1 MPQAP
6 SLYRRHRPRSFA
18 EVVGQEHVVRTLRNA
33 VTQGKVH
40 HAYLFVGSRGTGKTS
55 MAKILAACLNC
66 EQGPT
71 IQPCGVCD
79 SCISIASATSLD
91 VIEMD
96 AASNN
101 SVDDIR
107 DLRESVVYAPV
118 SGRHKVYILDEAHML
133 STQAWNA
140 FLKTLEEPPPNTVFV
155 LATTEAAKVLPT
167 VVDRCHR
174 FDFARPTVEQLAA
187 VVRRVATTESITMAP
202 DAVAL
207 LARHATG
214 SFRDALGTLEQ
225 LVTYAGDEIATEDV
239 LAVLGVADADL
250 LFASLDAI
258 AASDPR
264 AALLAAAR
272 LTDTGRDALGFVR
285 DLEAHA
291 RDLMIV
297 QTLGDVPAELRITPD
312 RDARLLEQAGRVGA
326 AAVARLL
333 DLLAAALEA
342 TRNGSDARTQLE
354 LALVK
359 AASPTVDPSREALL
373 QRIERLEAALAGGAV
388 AAVASGAPTPP
399 RGAGAEAPAGAP
411 PRAQAPPATTATS
424 ARPPA
429 PAHAPATA
437 ATAAPARPLAQAQ
450 PPEAGATT
458 APGRA
463 ESPTPPSQPAPGRA
477 ESPQPAPGRAE
488 SPTPPSQPA
497 PGPESPAPPP
507 APPPEAGTT
516 AAPGRAESPTPPS
529 QPAPGPESPA
539 PPSAP
544 SPEAPTPPSA
554 PPPSAPAP
562 AAARAD
568 AAPPAAPGNANG
580 VAHATTVAVPVDG
593 AELTLDLAGLRA
605 VWPAVI
611 DKVMSENALCAA
623 LLADATPIAIDG
635 PIVTVAFPPTADF
648 LRRKADDDGYRRCV
662 AEAVRT
668 VTGAKAQI
676 AYVLAEVSAA
686 EEHDLA
692 APAPP
697 TEDEWVRRFVAEFD
711 AEEIVPDPDD
721 PGPSSESEVS

>member
-1 MPQAP
+1 VAQAP

-18 EVVGQEHVVRTLRNA
+18 DVIGQEHVVRTLRNA

-66 EQGPT
+66 QQGPT

-79 SCISIASATSLD
+79 SCVSIASATSLD

-133 STQAWNA
+133 TTQAWNA

-187 VVRRVATTESITMAP
+187 VVRRVAETESIEIPP

-225 LVTYAGDEIATEDV
+225 LVTYAGSAIATDDV

-250 LFASLDAI
+250 LFASLEAI
-258 AASDPR
+258 AAADPR

-272 LTDTGRDALGFVR
+272 LTQTGRDTIGFVR

-297 QTLGDVPAELRITPD
+297 QTLGEVPAELQITPD
-312 RDARLLEQAGRVGA
+312 RDERLAEQASRVGP

-342 TRNGSDARTQLE
+342 FKNGADARTQLE

-359 AASPTVDPSREALL
+359 AASPVVDPTQAALL
-373 QRIERLEAALAGGAV
+373 QRIERLEAALAGG
-388 AAVASGAPTPP
+388 
-399 RGAGAEAPAGAP
+399 GAGA
-411 PRAQAPPATTATS
+411 
-424 ARPPA
+424 PA
-429 PAHAPATA
+429 PAPIAAHPPA
-437 ATAAPARPLAQAQ
+437 ARPG
-450 PPEAGATT
+450 P
-458 APGRA
+458 APSFAPSAPRA
-463 ESPTPPSQPAPGRA
+463 ESPMPPS
-477 ESPQPAPGRAE
+477 S
-488 SPTPPSQPA
+488 PA
-497 PGPESPAPPP
+497 PGPESPAP
-507 APPPEAGTT
+507 APVPSPEA
-516 AAPGRAESPTPPS
+516 PVPPS
-529 QPAPGPESPA
+529 SPAPGPESPA
-539 PPSAP
+539 AALAP
-544 SPEAPTPPSA
+544 SPEAPVPPSSPATGPESPAPALAPSPDAPA
-554 PPPSAPAP
+554 PPPSPATRAGAEP
-562 AAARAD
+562 AVSPAGNGSGHRATVVV
-568 AAPPAAPGNANG
+568 AAPPAG
-580 VAHATTVAVPVDG
+580 VALDVD
-593 AELTLDLAGLRA
+593 GLRA
-605 VWPAVI
+605 VWPAVLEA
-611 DKVMSENALCAA
+611 VLSENALCAA
-623 LLADATPIAIDG
+623 LLADAMPIAVEG
-635 PIVTVAFPPTADF
+635 PLVTIAFPLDADF

-662 AEAVRT
+662 VEALRV
-668 VTGAKAQI
+668 VTGSKTQI
-676 AYVLAEVSAA
+676 SYVLAQAPAA
-686 EEHDLA
+686 EEHAGA
-692 APAPP
+692 AAAEPP
-697 TEDEWVRRFVAEFD
+697 TEEEWVRRFVAEFD
-711 AEEIVPDPDD
+711 AEEVVPDPED
-721 PGPSSESEVS
+721 PDLRTPS